1 MPTPSLATSATAE
14 GLGEF
19 IDASPSPFHV
29 CATVAAELESAGFQ
43 RLFEDQDWST
53 EESDA
58 FEGFVDDAGRRFYV
72 IRGGSIIAWDLGDG
86 DGFRIVGGHTDSP
99 NLRLKQNPDRES
111 AGLATVALEPYGGA
125 WLNSWLDR
133 DLGLSGR
140 LAYRADSGVSSVLVN
155 VTEPVLRVPQLA
167 IHLSEDRKG
176 VTLNPQRHVDAIW
189 GVDAATPILQ
199 WVAEYAG
206 IDVDALLGWE
216 LMTHDV
222 TPSGLIGPEDELLSA
237 PRLDNQGTCYAGL
250 HALLDG
256 EPTIHTRVLALFDH
270 EEVGSGSERGA
281 ASDFLATTLERI
293 VLSQGGSR
301 DDYLR
306 SMASSV
312 CVSGDMAHATHPN
325 YPDRHEPT
333 HRIAINGGPVLKVNQ
348 SLRYASDA
356 LGEAI
361 FALACN
367 TAGVPMQR
375 YIHRADLP
383 CGSTIGPITATR
395 TGLLTIDVGAPQLA
409 MHSARELMG
418 AADVPMY
425 SAALQAFLS
434 SPA

>member
-1 MPTPSLATSATAE
+1 MTTPSLATSATAE
-14 GLGEF
+14 GLGAF

-43 RLFEDQDWST
+43 RLFEDQDWSS
-53 EESDA
+53 EQDMA
-58 FEGFVDDAGRRFYV
+58 FEGLSDDAGRRFYV

-86 DGFRIVGGHTDSP
+86 EDFRIIGGHTDSP
-99 NLRLKQNPDRES
+99 NLRVKQNPDRES

-155 VTEPVLRVPQLA
+155 ITEPILRVPQLA

-189 GVDAATPILQ
+189 GVESSVPLLQ

-206 IDVDALLGWE
+206 IDPEAVLGWE

-222 TPSGLIGPEDELLSA
+222 TPSRVIGANDELLSA
-237 PRLDNQGTCYAGL
+237 PRLDNQGTCYAGM

-256 EPTIHTRVLALFDH
+256 EPTLHTRVLALFDH

-301 DDYLR
+301 AGFLQ
-306 SMASSV
+306 SMAASV

-325 YPDRHEPT
+325 YPERHEPT
-333 HRIAINGGPVLKVNQ
+333 HRIEINGGPVLKVNQ
-348 SLRYASDA
+348 NLRYASDA
-356 LGEAI
+356 VGEAV
-361 FALACN
+361 FALACDS
-367 TAGVPMQR
+367 AGVPMQR

-418 AADVPMY
+418 AADVSMY

-434 SPA
+434 G